1 MRVLAIDDDES
12 YRLLVAEMLRLA
24 VPQAQVELYDP
35 VARGFPGADFDLG
48 AYDLVLLDY
57 RLGAENGLE
66 WLRRFKQREHCP
78 AVVIITGE
86 GSESVVVQ
94 AIKAGADDYLPKE
107 RLDRDELRRI
117 VNDAMTAR
125 GLQSNDETVQ
135 LDTQAIASGNPQSGL
150 RIEGYRL
157 VRALGEGAVSR
168 VYLVAPEGGGTPIAA
183 KVLREE
189 LIHDSDFLTRFLREY
204 EIFGRIRSR
213 HVGRIFSYGF
223 SDNSAYI
230 LMEYIGGG
238 DVRTYFAENYVN
250 QGKTLSIFR
259 QLLSALSDVHEAG
272 VVHRDLKPHNVMFR
286 EDGSLAMVDF
296 GIARVVGAPSITQQ
310 GTLLGTPNYMSPEM
324 IAGKPVDARSDLYSA
339 GVLLY
344 QILAKRPPFEADTP
358 GELMQRH
365 LHDAPPPLPRA
376 QDEFQPLVDALLAKD
391 PGQRPASAGAALALI
406 EELYFRR
413 G

>member
-1 MRVLAIDDDES
+1 MRILAIDDDES
-12 YRLLVAEMLRLA
+12 YRLLVAEMMQLA
-24 VPQAQVELYDP
+24 VPDAQVDTYDP
-35 VARGFPGADFDLG
+35 VAGFPGKDFDLG

-66 WLRRFKQREHCP
+66 WLKRFKQHEHCP
-78 AVVIITGE
+78 TVVMLTGE

-107 RLDRDELRRI
+107 RLDRDELKRI
-117 VNDAMTAR
+117 VADAMTAT

-135 LDTQAIASGNPQSGL
+135 LDTQAIASGDAQAGL
-150 RIEGYRL
+150 KIEGYRW
-157 VRALGEGAVSR
+157 VRDLGEGAVSR
-168 VYLVAPEGGGTPIAA
+168 VYLVAPAAGGTPIAA

-189 LIHDSDFLTRFLREY
+189 LIHDSDFLKRFLREY

-259 QLLSALSDVHEAG
+259 QLLTALSDVHAAG

-296 GIARVVGAPSITQQ
+296 GIARIVGEPGITQQ

-358 GELMQRH
+358 GELMQKH
-365 LHDAPPPLPRA
+365 LHDVPPPLPRA
-376 QDEFQPLVDALLAKD
+376 QDEFQPLIDALLAKD
-391 PGQRPASAGAALALI
+391 PDQRPASAGAALALI

-413 G
+413 

>member
-12 YRLLVAEMLRLA
+12 YRLLVAEMMRLA
-24 VPQAQVELYDP
+24 VPDAEVEAYDP
-35 VARGFPGADFDLG
+35 ARGFPGKDLDLG
-48 AYDLVLLDY
+48 AFDLVLLDY

-66 WLRRFKQREHCP
+66 WLRRFKQHEHCP
-78 AVVIITGE
+78 AVVMLTGE

-107 RLDRDELRRI
+107 QLDRDQLKRI
-117 VNDAMTAR
+117 VADAMTAK
-125 GLQSNDETVQ
+125 GLQSKDETVQ
-135 LDTQAIASGNPQSGL
+135 LDSQAIASGNPQTGV

-157 VRALGEGAVSR
+157 VRDLGEGAVSR
-168 VYLVAPEGGGTPIAA
+168 VYLVAPEAGGAPIAA

-259 QLLSALSDVHEAG
+259 QLLAALSDVHAAG

-286 EDGSLAMVDF
+286 DDGSLAMVDF
-296 GIARVVGAPSITQQ
+296 GIARIVGEPSITQQ

-324 IAGKPVDARSDLYSA
+324 VAGKPVDARSDLYSA

-344 QILAKRPPFEADTP
+344 QILAKKPPFEADTP

-376 QDEFQPLVDALLAKD
+376 QDEFQPLIDALLAKD
-391 PGQRPASAGAALALI
+391 PERRPASAGAALALI

-413 G
+413 A

>member
-12 YRLLVAEMLRLA
+12 YRLLVAEMMQLA
-24 VPQAQVELYDP
+24 VPDAHVDTYDP
-35 VARGFPGADFDLG
+35 VAGFPGKDFDLG

-57 RLGAENGLE
+57 RLGAENGLD
-66 WLRRFKQREHCP
+66 WLKRFKQHEHCP
-78 AVVIITGE
+78 AVVMLTGE

-94 AIKAGADDYLPKE
+94 SIKAGADDYLPKE

-117 VNDAMTAR
+117 VADAVTAK

-135 LDTQAIASGNPQSGL
+135 LDTQAIASGDAQAGL
-150 RIEGYRL
+150 KIEGYRW
-157 VRALGEGAVSR
+157 VRDLGEGAVSR
-168 VYLVAPEGGGTPIAA
+168 VYLVAPASGGTPIAA

-259 QLLSALSDVHEAG
+259 QLLTALSDVHAAG

-296 GIARVVGAPSITQQ
+296 GIARVVGEPGITQQ

-358 GELMQRH
+358 GELMQKH
-365 LHDAPPPLPRA
+365 LHDTPPPLPRA
-376 QDEFQPLVDALLAKD
+376 QDEFQPLIDALLAKNPD
-391 PGQRPASAGAALALI
+391 QRPASAGAALALI

-413 G
+413 

>member
-12 YRLLVAEMLRLA
+12 YRLLIAEMLQLA
-24 VPQAQVELYDP
+24 VPQAKVDQYDP
-35 VARGFPGADFDLG
+35 LQGFPGPDFDLG

-57 RLGAENGLE
+57 RLGSENGLD
-66 WLRRFKQREHCP
+66 WLRRFKKHEHCP
-78 AVVIITGE
+78 PIVMITGE
-86 GSESVVVQ
+86 GSEDVVVQ

-107 RLDRDELRRI
+107 RMDRDELKRI
-117 VNDAMTAR
+117 VADAMTAK
-125 GLQSNDETVQ
+125 GLHSNDQTVQ
-135 LDTQAIASGNPQSGL
+135 LDTQAIASGHPEAGVH
-150 RIEGYRL
+150 IEGYRL
-157 VRALGEGAVSR
+157 VRELGEGAVSR
-168 VYLVAPEGGGTPIAA
+168 VYLVAPEAGGTPIAA

-259 QLLSALSDVHEAG
+259 QLLTALSDVHAAG

-296 GIARVVGAPSITQQ
+296 GIARIIGEPAITQQ

-344 QILAKRPPFEADTP
+344 QILAKRPPFEAETP
-358 GELMQRH
+358 GELMQKH
-365 LHDAPPPLPRA
+365 LHEAPPPLPRA
-376 QDEFQPLVDALLAKD
+376 QDEFQPLIDALLAKD
-391 PGQRPASAGAALALI
+391 PDQRPASAGAALALI

-413 G
+413 